1 MSSSAIARRRVTR
14 RSPPQPVMRGKRFVV
29 IVSECNRP
37 ISEGLLAGA
46 RDALRQASVR
56 DASIRVVWVPG
67 AFELPAAAARIAAS
81 RAKPD
86 AVIALGAVIRGETKQ
101 YEAIAQAAA
110 QGLAQVAVNAV
121 IPVTFG
127 VVVAESAAQA
137 RARAC
142 VDRPPRSTLRGHAN
156 GGRSA
161 GGGIRNRGADA
172 AHAAVAMVRL
182 FASL

>member
-1 MSSSAIARRRVTR
+1 VL
-14 RSPPQPVMRGKRFVV
+14 RGKRFVLV
-29 IVSECNRP
+29 ISEFNRP
-37 ISEGLLAGA
+37 ISEALLAGA
-46 RDALRQASVR
+46 REALSRAGVL

-67 AFELPAAAARIAAS
+67 AFELPAAAARLVAS
-81 RAKPD
+81 RPKPD

-110 QGLAQVAVNAV
+110 QGLSQLAVSAV

-127 VVVAESAAQA
+127 VVVAESLAQAQA
-137 RARAC
+137 RA
-142 VDRPPRSTLRGHAN
+142 
-156 GGRSA
+156 GGSL
-161 GGGIRNRGADA
+161 GNRGADA